1 MSDDS
6 RNRLMTLI
14 EVGVVVLVLGVMAA
28 LVVPSLMRSIKE
40 RRAAEASENI
50 RVLLQ
55 AATDYYT
62 AQVEEAS
69 GDNSEVTFPPS
80 TDGPH
85 PKEIGRKPVTTS
97 DWHMVPAF
105 RELDFEI
112 SGPHF
117 YQYEFESGGEGDNAH
132 FTISAY
138 GDLNGDGKK
147 SRYQIEGY
155 IENGEVRGQTIIVD
169 RLE

>member
-14 EVGVVVLVLGVMAA
+14 EIGVVVLVLGVMAA

-50 RVLLQ
+50 RVLFQ
-55 AATDYYT
+55 KASDYYA
-62 AQVEEAS
+62 AQVEEAN
-69 GDNSEVTFPPS
+69 GDNSEVRFPAS

-85 PKEIGRKPVTTS
+85 PEHIGKKAVTTA
-97 DWHMVPAF
+97 DWHMIPAF
-105 RELDFEI
+105 KALEFEI
-112 SGPHF
+112 LEPHF
-117 YQYEFESGGEGDNAH
+117 YQYAFESEGEGDNAQ
-132 FTISAY
+132 FTISAF
-138 GDLNGDGKK
+138 GDLDGDGTK

-155 IENGEVRGQTIIVD
+155 IENGEVRGRTIIVD

>member
-1 MSDDS
+1 
-6 RNRLMTLI
+6 MTLI

-28 LVVPSLMRSIKE
+28 LIVPSLMRSIKE
-40 RRAAEASENI
+40 RRAAEASENV
-50 RVLLQ
+50 RTLFQ
-55 AATDYYT
+55 DASDYYT

-69 GDNSEVTFPPS
+69 GDNREVTFPVS

-85 PKEIGRKPVTTS
+85 PKEIGKKPVTTA

-105 RELDFEI
+105 KALDFEI
-112 SGPHF
+112 AGPHY

-132 FTISAY
+132 FTVSAY

-155 IENGEVRGQTIIVD
+155 IENGEVRGRTIVVD